1 MVGFGRNRFGEDIL
15 SELVSYETFK
25 DVFVELIRVDL
36 FKDLVDYQF

>member
-1 MVGFGRNRFGEDIL
+1 MAGFRRNGFGEDVL

-36 FKDLVDYQF
+36 FEDLVDYQF